1 MERPERK
8 IFPIFQIGNQIIE
21 DARYAKA
28 LKEYEK
34 WIELENERKR
44 LENEAI
50 KLQNE
55 EKRALVEA
63 MRKQQNIG
71 GSENMYERVKSEE
84 KPKSFWDKLSDL
96 FES

>member
-8 IFPIFQIGNQIIE
+8 IFPIYQIGNQIRE
-21 DARYAKA
+21 DARYQKA

-50 KLQNE
+50 RLQNE

-71 GSENMYERVKSEE
+71 GVENMYDRVKPEE
-84 KPKSFWDKLSDL
+84 KKSFWQKLW
-96 FES
+96 ES